1 MIRVTFMSANRRYSI
16 ILEHTGQVLLEQASL
31 EQVEEF
37 WDANDALYFGL
48 RIEDAQS
55 DHATVFVTDEIP
67 EDEDVVPA

>member
-1 MIRVTFMSANRRYSI
+1 MSANRRYSI
-16 ILEHTGQVLLEQASL
+16 ILEHTGQVLLERASL
-31 EQVEEF
+31 EQVEAF

-55 DHATVFVTDEIP
+55 DHARVFVTDEIP

>member
-31 EQVEEF
+31 EQVEAF

-48 RIEDAQS
+48 RIDDALS
-55 DHATVFVTDEIP
+55 DHARVFVTDEIP

>member
-1 MIRVTFMSANRRYSI
+1 MPTNRRYSI

-31 EQVEEF
+31 EQIEAF
-37 WDANDALYFGL
+37 WDANDDLYFGL

-55 DHATVFVTDEIP
+55 DHARVFVTDEIP